1 MADTNIEKKSR
12 AEYMRQYRLKR
23 TLEMKQSDIEQ
34 ETRKKSESNR
44 KKITSIISIL
54 W

>member
-1 MADTNIEKKSR
+1 MVGSNIEKKSW
-12 AEYMRQYRLKR
+12 AEYMRQYWLKR

-34 ETRKKSESNR
+34 ETRKKSESN
-44 KKITSIISIL
+44 KKKMTSIISIL

>member
-1 MADTNIEKKSR
+1 MAETNIEKKSR

-23 TLEMKQSDIEQ
+23 TLELKQSNIEQ

-54 W
+54 